1 MQSSL
6 HIVRAGAAHLIS
18 MQIKIV
24 LLIIGRNKTAF
35 SASKLAPS
43 TDNSGPFWFAE
54 LSHTHTCLPALYIYI
69 YGIWFFDPTY
79 SLRLKLLP
87 LDKREKKQV
96 EE

>member
-43 TDNSGPFWFAE
+43 TDNSGPF
-54 LSHTHTCLPALYIYI
+54 
-69 YGIWFFDPTY
+69 
-79 SLRLKLLP
+79 
-87 LDKREKKQV
+87 
-96 EE
+96 